1 MRRFQWPLQRVLDV
15 KIQQERAMRM
25 ELVRLS
31 QDIAAAHRD
40 LFRRQASLRGVLA
53 DLAGQAVEQRLPEQQ
68 EFMLR
73 SAIEEAQLDRLR
85 EELKALQDRRS
96 EKTIALSRIRSARE
110 TLEGLRE
117 ESLLEHTR
125 AALKQDQKKL
135 DESSHLV
142 VARELI
148 AQRIGAAEQG
158 V

>member
-40 LFRRQASLRGVLA
+40 LFRRQAFLRGVLA
-53 DLAGQAVEQRLPEQQ
+53 DLAGQAVQQRLPEQR

-73 SAIEEAQLDRLR
+73 SATEEAQLDRLR

-148 AQRIGAAEQG
+148 ARRIGTAE
-158 V
+158 